1 MELTIDKIL
10 IFLMITLLLW
20 LLLEL
25 WWMNKTKKIKKDFN
39 IEWYGPDVYL
49 KEKDYG
55 EIKDDYRDKIIEKDE
70 EK

>member
-10 IFLMITLLLW
+10 ILLMIALLLW
-20 LLLEL
+20 LFLEL
-25 WWMNKTKKIKKDFN
+25 LWIKKTKKTKKDFN

-55 EIKDDYRDKIIEKDE
+55 EIKDDYRDKIIEKE
-70 EK
+70 